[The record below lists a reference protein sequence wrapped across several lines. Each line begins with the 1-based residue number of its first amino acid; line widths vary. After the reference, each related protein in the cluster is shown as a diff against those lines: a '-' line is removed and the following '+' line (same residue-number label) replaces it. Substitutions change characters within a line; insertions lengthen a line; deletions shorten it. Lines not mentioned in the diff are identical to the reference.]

1 MKKFKK
7 LIPALCMLLI
17 SAVLMGTSTYAWFSM
32 NKTVTAEGMSV
43 TAQTNNYY
51 LLIGNTE
58 TVATIQT
65 NKKTTETATKVTT
78 SNTDNKVYPAMY
90 GDGSKLGDE
99 LITEVG
105 KWYTANNTNIGNATD
120 AITNARV
127 LENSELGSY
136 VIEYNMWLTLAKGST
151 AVDKKITVT
160 FKRGDT
166 VDSSISAVVVIGS
179 TNAIVFDH
187 TKVATG
193 EGTTTHPTAETSAN
207 VSLTDAE
214 AVKVTVYVYVDGNA
228 TNVNTA
234 YLNGGNTLTGNIELL
249 FTVND

>member
-32 NKTVTAEGMSV
+32 NKTVTAEGMQV

-51 LLIGNTE
+51 LLIGNTA
-58 TVATIQT
+58 TVATIQ
-65 NKKTTETATKVTT
+65 NSKKTTESATKVTT

-90 GDGSKLGDE
+90 GDGSKLGSDVT
-99 LITEVG
+99 TEAG

-127 LENSELGSY
+127 LENSELSQY
-136 VIEYNMWLTLAKGST
+136 VIEYNLWLTLAKGST
-151 AVDKKITVT
+151 AVTNKTITVT
-160 FKRGDT
+160 FKRGDDAD
-166 VDSSISAVVVIGS
+166 VSISAVVVIGS
-179 TNAIVFDH
+179 TDALVFDH
-187 TKVATG
+187 SKVATG
-193 EGTTTHPTAETSAN
+193 GETKTHPTATSSAI
-207 VSLTDAE
+207 SLSDAE

-228 TNVNTA
+228 ENVNTA
-234 YLNGGNTLTGNIELL
+234 YINGGETLTGSIQLL

>member
-58 TVATIQT
+58 DVATIQN
-65 NKKTTETATKVTT
+65 NKKTTETAKKI
-78 SNTDNKVYPAMY
+78 TDNAGNKVYPAMY
-90 GDGSKLGDE
+90 GNGDTLGAVT
-99 LITEVG
+99 TEAG
-105 KWYTANNTNIGNATD
+105 KWYTANNTNIDNATD

-127 LENSELGSY
+127 LENNELGDY
-136 VIEYNMWLTLAKGST
+136 VIEYNMWLTLAKGSA

-179 TNAIVFDH
+179 TNALVFDH
-187 TKVATG
+187 SKVATG
-193 EGTTTHPTAETSAN
+193 DGTKTHPTAETSAN
-207 VSLTDAE
+207 VSLTDAK

-228 TNVNTA
+228 ANVNTA
-234 YLNGGNTLTGNIELL
+234 YLNGGNTLTGSIELL
-249 FTVND
+249 FTVNE